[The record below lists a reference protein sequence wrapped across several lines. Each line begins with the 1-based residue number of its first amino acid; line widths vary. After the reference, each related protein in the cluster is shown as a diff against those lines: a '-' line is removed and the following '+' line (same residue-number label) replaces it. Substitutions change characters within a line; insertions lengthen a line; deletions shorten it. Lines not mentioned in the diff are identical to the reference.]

1 MNLRILGCSGGISG
15 NRTTTSLL
23 VDNDILIDGGT
34 GIGELDREAMASI
47 RHIFVTHSHL
57 DHIAGIPMLIDT
69 VFENTHTPIIL
80 HAREETLATLK
91 KNIFNWEVW
100 PDFTEL
106 PNASNP
112 VVKFEVMA
120 PGEIVTLNQR
130 RIEMI
135 GVNHSV
141 PGAGFRLQN
150 GGKSFAFSGD
160 TTSNDSFWSALNE
173 HHDLDIL
180 IVESA
185 FADEDLE
192 LSRKAYHY
200 CPQLLAA
207 DLDKLNHRP
216 EVYITH
222 MKPGYEDIIID
233 QCRQQISNMGVN
245 RLCGGDTFQL

>member
-1 MNLRILGCSGGISG
+1 MNLRVLGCSGGISG
-15 NRTTTSLL
+15 SRTTTSLL
-23 VDNDILIDGGT
+23 VDSDILIDGGT
-34 GIGELDREAMASI
+34 GIGELDRDEMAAI

-69 VFENTHTPIIL
+69 VFEKTRTPIIL
-80 HAREETLATLK
+80 HAREETIATLRN
-91 KNIFNWEVW
+91 NIFNWEVW

-106 PNASNP
+106 PNTINP
-112 VVKFEVMA
+112 VVKFEIMQ
-120 PGEIVTLNQR
+120 PGEVVTLNQR

-160 TTSNDSFWSALNE
+160 TTSNDSFWQALNQ
-173 HHDLDIL
+173 HQDLDIL

-185 FADEDLE
+185 FADEDVE
-192 LSRKAYHY
+192 LSRKACHY
-200 CPQLLAA
+200 CPQLLAE
-207 DLDKLNHRP
+207 DLDKLDHRP
-216 EVYITH
+216 ELYITH
-222 MKPGYEDIIID
+222 MKPGSEDRILE
-233 QCRQQISNMGVN
+233 QCQQRISKMGVN

>member
-1 MNLRILGCSGGISG
+1 MNLRVLGCSGGISG

-23 VDNDILIDGGT
+23 VDGDILIDGGT
-34 GIGELDREAMASI
+34 GIGELDHEEMAEI

-69 VFENTHTPIIL
+69 VFESTVTPIIL
-80 HAREETLATLK
+80 HAREETIATLK

-106 PNASNP
+106 PNAINP
-112 VVKFEVMA
+112 VVKFEVMQ
-120 PGEIVTLNQR
+120 PGEVITLNGR
-130 RIEMI
+130 RVEMI

-160 TTSNDSFWSALNE
+160 TTSNDSFWRALNQ
-173 HHDLDIL
+173 HADLDML

-185 FADEDLE
+185 FADEDVE
-192 LSRKAYHY
+192 LSRKACHY

-207 DLDKLNHRP
+207 DLDKLDHRP
-216 EVYITH
+216 ELYITH
-222 MKPGYEDIIID
+222 MKPGSEERILE
-233 QCRQQISNMGVN
+233 QCQQRISSMAVN

>member
-1 MNLRILGCSGGISG
+1 MNLRVLGCSGGISG
-15 NRTTTSLL
+15 NKTTTSLL
-23 VDNDILIDGGT
+23 IDDDILIDGGT
-34 GIGELDREAMASI
+34 GIGELAREEMAAI

-57 DHIAGIPMLIDT
+57 DHIAGIPMLIDA
-69 VFENTHTPIIL
+69 VFDQTQTPIIL
-80 HAREETLATLK
+80 HAREETLETLK
-91 KNIFNWEVW
+91 TNIFNWQVW

-106 PNASNP
+106 PNPYNP
-112 VVKFEVMA
+112 VVKFEVMQ
-120 PGEIVTLNQR
+120 PGEVVELAMR

-160 TTSNDSFWSALNE
+160 TTSNDSFWQALNQ
-173 HHDLDIL
+173 HQGLDIL

-185 FADEDLE
+185 FADEDVE
-192 LSRKAYHY
+192 LSRKACHY

-207 DLDKLNHRP
+207 DLEKLQHRP
-216 EVYITH
+216 ELYITH
-222 MKPGYEDIIID
+222 LKPGSEDLILE
-233 QCRQQISNMGVN
+233 QCRDQISGMDVK

>member
-1 MNLRILGCSGGISG
+1 MILRILGCSGGISG
-15 NRTTTSLL
+15 NRATTSLL
-23 VDNDILIDGGT
+23 VDQDILIDGGT
-34 GIGELDREAMASI
+34 GIGELDGDEMAAV

-69 VFENTHTPIIL
+69 VFEKTSAPIIL

-106 PNASNP
+106 PNAANP
-112 VVKFEVMA
+112 VVKFEIMQ
-120 PGEIVTLNQR
+120 PGEVVTLDGR

-160 TTSNDSFWSALNE
+160 TTSNDSFWQALNQ
-173 HHDLDIL
+173 HQDLDML

-185 FADEDLE
+185 FADEDVE

-200 CPQLLAA
+200 CPQLLAE
-207 DLDKLNHRP
+207 DLNKLNHRP
-216 EVYITH
+216 QLYITH
-222 MKPGYEDIIID
+222 MKPGSEDRILE
-233 QCRQQISNMGVN
+233 QCQQRISNMGVN